1 MSNELFT
8 ANYPIDGNVIMSI
21 SITKSVMKYLWSVNI
36 GIDKEKDEMI
46 SLRGEGDTVNE
57 CMTRMRNL
65 LLGTSDVIGDLVA
78 DLKAFVYDEY
88 NEEDDLF
95 GGKNAKF
102 N

>member
-1 MSNELFT
+1 
-8 ANYPIDGNVIMSI
+8 
-21 SITKSVMKYLWSVNI
+21 
-36 GIDKEKDEMI
+36 
-46 SLRGEGDTVNE
+46 
-57 CMTRMRNL
+57 MTRMRNL

-78 DLKAFVYDEY
+78 DLKGFVYDEY

>member
-21 SITKSVMKYLWSVNI
+21 SITKSVMNYLWSINI
-36 GIDKEKDEMI
+36 GINGKKEEMI
-46 SLRGEGDTVNE
+46 SLRGRGDTVEE

-65 LLGTSDVIGDLVA
+65 LLGINDVIGDLVA
-78 DLKAFVYDEY
+78 DLKLFVYEEY